1 VIIKILRKTIA
12 TMANDLFSL
21 YDLSRS
27 LPLSPERSQREASKR
42 GEYSNPDEIAASDMK
57 E

>member
-1 VIIKILRKTIA
+1 VIIKVLRKTIA